1 MKKLLIYIALLF
13 VTLNSFS
20 QTVIKNRIDCKRIHA
35 TKRLTW
41 YTDSIS
47 HVNDSVYFAKE
58 YDNITSVDGPFY
70 IENIYHYDGKTIYY
84 KSFTMNLQFIN
95 IKNKELKKE
104 LSLYQLP
111 KLSKDELKQ
120 AIEFYDNVVVGYA
133 RLRNKQCIQSIK
145 YENYKKSD
153 RYRDSVKYVQDSIKQ
168 YYLSKKREL
177 YISTHEPRV
186 FKAQGYLSL
195 NKDCFYNTTDYIGK
209 DETIYILG
217 YENDTFQYTKK
228 NKYREFAGRRFY
240 SVYTTVLNPNDTEMK
255 KDELHI
261 HLNYFNDSLN
271 LVRSDIIHSFTDSWY
286 YLDRYYD
293 LFTESITKRGY
304 FENVGFDLNSV
315 GGINPYFAF
324 TNTNDKTVKYLEIS
338 FNVYNSVNDKCK
350 DQYSNS
356 YTFSLKG
363 VGPIEKFEKA
373 VFSWADNPATHYTS
387 YDASYIKIIKARITY
402 MDNSIVTISGKD
414 IIVN

>member
-1 MKKLLIYIALLF
+1 M
-13 VTLNSFS
+13 
-20 QTVIKNRIDCKRIHA
+20 
-35 TKRLTW
+35 
-41 YTDSIS
+41 S
-47 HVNDSVYFAKE
+47 HE
-58 YDNITSVDGPFY
+58 Y
-70 IENIYHYDGKTIYY
+70 
-84 KSFTMNLQFIN
+84 L
-95 IKNKELKKE
+95 
-104 LSLYQLP
+104 
-111 KLSKDELKQ
+111 
-120 AIEFYDNVVVGYA
+120 
-133 RLRNKQCIQSIK
+133 
-145 YENYKKSD
+145 
-153 RYRDSVKYVQDSIKQ
+153 
-168 YYLSKKREL
+168 
-177 YISTHEPRV
+177 
-186 FKAQGYLSL
+186 KAQGYLSL

-271 LVRSDIIHSFTDSWY
+271 LVRSDIIHNFTDSWY

-293 LFTESITKRGY
+293 LFTESITKQGY

-324 TNTNDKTVKYLEIS
+324 TNTNDKTVKYIEIS
-338 FNVYNSVNDKCK
+338 FNVYNTVNDKCK

-387 YDASYIKIIKARITY
+387 YDASYMKIIKARITY